1 MAYMRCRFLAV
12 ESLSLTRNLVVAPE
26 RWLRDIGFHG
36 VAPIIPG
43 YVRDYPNSLG
53 IQVDRPEVPSIGWHL
68 TYARCKRE
76 KHGNKKY
83 ANAKRGIWTNVREIM
98 VHFISRSPWEHSYD
112 SWIYMTHHLIIVFI
126 IVVAIVF
133 TWCVFWLFGTFLT
146 KNIGNN
152 PYIEIRSNLPIFF
165 HGFIISDFLFGGFVS
180 IFLSCILNSNF

>member
-1 MAYMRCRFLAV
+1 MILPVVAYMRCRFLAV
-12 ESLSLTRNLVVAPE
+12 ESLSLTRNLVMAPE

-112 SWIYMTHHLIIVFI
+112 SWIYDSSFNNRFHHRRGHRLHLMRVL
-126 IVVAIVF
+126 A
-133 TWCVFWLFGTFLT
+133 FWH
-146 KNIGNN
+146 
-152 PYIEIRSNLPIFF
+152 LP
-165 HGFIISDFLFGGFVS
+165 H
-180 IFLSCILNSNF
+180 

>member
-53 IQVDRPEVPSIGWHL
+53 IQVNRPEVPSIGWHL

-76 KHGNKKY
+76 KHGNKKLRLRK
-83 ANAKRGIWTNVREIM
+83 AWHLNKCARNNGAL
-98 VHFISRSPWEHSYD
+98 ISRSPWEHSYD
-112 SWIYMTHHLIIVFI
+112 SWIYDSSFNNRFHHRRGHRLHLMRVL
-126 IVVAIVF
+126 A
-133 TWCVFWLFGTFLT
+133 FWH
-146 KNIGNN
+146 
-152 PYIEIRSNLPIFF
+152 LP
-165 HGFIISDFLFGGFVS
+165 H
-180 IFLSCILNSNF
+180 